1 LTFVV
6 KGFFVFFD
14 PSNLNINIKYVKNLS
29 LILNVVLIIAV
40 GVLYFMFFKQKS
52 EGSYHSV
59 GGDSTQTIDILQPAL
74 PLPKGDQKIVYINLD
89 TLQSKYEFIKKL
101 NKDLDSKGRADQARL
116 EAKANEL
123 QAEYMKYQQQFQ
135 AQTMTEQQ
143 AQDAQMDMERKKQ
156 ALDLLDQK
164 ITKDYTDEAKKAQDR
179 YIDNLNEY
187 LRRRS
192 KEHHYAYVLGY
203 VKGAQIIF
211 ANDSLDITK
220 QVVDGLNKEYKSKS
234 IK

>member
-1 LTFVV
+1 
-6 KGFFVFFD
+6 
-14 PSNLNINIKYVKNLS
+14 VKNLS

-59 GGDSTQTIDILQPAL
+59 RGDSTQTIDILQPAL

-89 TLQSKYEFIKKL
+89 TFQSKYEFIKKL

-164 ITKDYTDEAKKAQDR
+164 VTKDYTDEAKKAQDR

>member
-1 LTFVV
+1 
-6 KGFFVFFD
+6 
-14 PSNLNINIKYVKNLS
+14 VKNLS

-40 GVLYFMFFKQKS
+40 GVLYVMFFKQKS

-59 GGDSTQTIDILQPAL
+59 RGDSTQTIDILQPAL

>member
-1 LTFVV
+1 
-6 KGFFVFFD
+6 
-14 PSNLNINIKYVKNLS
+14 VKNLS

-40 GVLYFMFFKQKS
+40 GVLYFIFFKQKS
-52 EGSYHSV
+52 EWSYHSV

>member
-1 LTFVV
+1 
-6 KGFFVFFD
+6 
-14 PSNLNINIKYVKNLS
+14 VKNLS

-40 GVLYFMFFKQKS
+40 GVLYFMVFKQKS
-52 EGSYHSV
+52 EWSYDSV
-59 GGDSTQTIDILQPAL
+59 GGDSTPTIDILQPAL

-164 ITKDYTDEAKKAQDR
+164 VTKDYTDEAKKAQDR

>member
-1 LTFVV
+1 
-6 KGFFVFFD
+6 
-14 PSNLNINIKYVKNLS
+14 VKNLS

-59 GGDSTQTIDILQPAL
+59 RGDSTQTIDILQPAL

-164 ITKDYTDEAKKAQDR
+164 VTKDYTDEAKKAQDR

>member
-1 LTFVV
+1 
-6 KGFFVFFD
+6 
-14 PSNLNINIKYVKNLS
+14 VKNLS

-40 GVLYFMFFKQKS
+40 GVLYFMVFKQKS
-52 EGSYHSV
+52 EWSYDSV
-59 GGDSTQTIDILQPAL
+59 GGDSTPTIDILQPAL

>member
-1 LTFVV
+1 
-6 KGFFVFFD
+6 
-14 PSNLNINIKYVKNLS
+14 
-29 LILNVVLIIAV
+29 
-40 GVLYFMFFKQKS
+40 MFFKQKS

-59 GGDSTQTIDILQPAL
+59 RGDSTQTIDILQPAL